1 MSFSKQQLLN
11 LNNDPKYG
19 NNWISNINDNIN
31 INNNYDDKYK
41 LYATGDSNLSGTK
54 YIALPENMVIT
65 NDVINKFNLLK

>member
-41 LYATGDSNLSGTK
+41 LYATGDSGLNGRK
-54 YIALPENMVIT
+54 YIALHENIVIT
-65 NDVINKFNLLK
+65 DDIIKKFNLEK

>member
-11 LNNDPKYG
+11 LNDDPKYG
-19 NNWISNINDNIN
+19 NNWISNINNN

-41 LYATGDSNLSGTK
+41 LYPTGESDLNGRK

-65 NDVINKFNLLK
+65 NDVIKKFNLLK

>member
-41 LYATGDSNLSGTK
+41 LYATEDSSLNGRK
-54 YIALPENMVIT
+54 YVALPENMVIT
-65 NDVINKFNLLK
+65 NDVIKKFNLTK

>member
-31 INNNYDDKYK
+31 NNYDNKYK
-41 LYATGDSNLSGTK
+41 LYATGDSGLNGRK
-54 YIALPENMVIT
+54 YIALPENTVIT
-65 NDVINKFNLLK
+65 NDIIKKFNLEK

>member
-41 LYATGDSNLSGTK
+41 LYATGDSSLSGTK
-54 YIALPENMVIT
+54 YVALPENMIIT
-65 NDVINKFNLLK
+65 NDVINKFNLTK

>member
-11 LNNDPKYG
+11 LNDDPKYG

-41 LYATGDSNLSGTK
+41 LYPTENSNLSGRK
-54 YIALPENMVIT
+54 YVALPENMVIT
-65 NDVINKFNLLK
+65 NDVIKKFNLMK

>member
-31 INNNYDDKYK
+31 INY
-41 LYATGDSNLSGTK
+41 
-54 YIALPENMVIT
+54 M
-65 NDVINKFNLLK
+65 LLEIVT